1 MIQILGIPVNIL
13 HALVVE
19 LHTGIAVF
27 AFLALLAMLIT
38 DLIVW
43 KKPASERVQ
52 IIRRDTDAIAYF
64 GALGAV
70 FFLILSGITGYLI
83 EPYSTMI
90 SDPLLLNKSLT
101 ALGALYFWAMFAFIR
116 FWCGPGMW
124 RKTGLY
130 ALNFIAAVIALLF
143 TTFAGSMGA
152 ELSPYGQS
160 ALNFVYNAL
169 GLNFRSITLTQNDV
183 YITAAVTI
191 VFIAIIGLL
200 SLMNRNPTTKGK
212 VAAVTKH

>member
-1 MIQILGIPVNIL
+1 MIEILGIPVNVL

-38 DLIVW
+38 DLVVRR
-43 KKPASERVQ
+43 KPASERVQ

-64 GALGAV
+64 GALGAA

-90 SDPLLLNKSLT
+90 SNPLLLNKSLT
-101 ALGALYFWAMFAFIR
+101 ALGALYFWAAYAFIR
-116 FWCGPGMW
+116 FWCGPQMW
-124 RKTGLY
+124 RKAGLY
-130 ALNFIAAVIALLF
+130 ALNFVTAVLALFF
-143 TTFAGSMGA
+143 TTLAGSMGA

-160 ALNFVYNAL
+160 ALNSVYNAL
-169 GLNFRSITLTQNDV
+169 GLNFRSITLAQNDV
-183 YITAAVTI
+183 YITAAVLI
-191 VFIAIIGLL
+191 VIIAIVALFPL
-200 SLMNRNPTTKGK
+200 SKRSASPKVTVHTKQ
-212 VAAVTKH
+212 